1 MKKVIGIIVLGLL
14 LNTFSFND
22 SVHAKNYVTINSQS
36 SEDIIFKSKR
46 GLFGDSAKKWD
57 ATVNQA
63 MMFAKSHCNSFN
75 KDAYW
80 FRGLTRGSNNLKS
93 GQDMLDTD
101 DTAFGHAKY
110 RLICAN
116 NISSAI
122 KIFNQRVPGYISEL
136 TNRPAGYYKNDLSSW
151 GLQTYLNPSDFETA
165 KKQEPKKKKPKQ
177 SPDDNKVVAAAMG
190 SGFFV
195 TRAGHLI
202 TNYHVIKECKAVKA
216 NILGKEIHTDIIA
229 IDKTNDLAIIKAEM
243 KPSKVFPVSNE
254 DVSLMQDVIV
264 AGFPLGKSV
273 SAVIK
278 THKGSVTALA
288 GFGDNYSNFQ
298 TDATINQG
306 NSGGPIMTQKGNVV
320 GVAVQL
326 IAAEHAQNV
335 FFGVKSS
342 TLRTFAKANNI
353 TFESPNYRDMSNKD
367 LGNLIT
373 AATVYLEC
381 WMTFAKIKQ
390 IIAQEENAKAFY
402 SKYK

>member
-1 MKKVIGIIVLGLL
+1 MTKRFLIILVFGFLLGSNAFALPECKGTLGKNWTNCQGTFTFADGNKYVGEWKDGRFHGLGTFTFADGRQYVGEHKDGRPHGQGTATSRNGDKYVGEWKEGKKHGQRSNTYESGDKYVGEHKDNKRHGEGIYTWKNGRVEEGIWGSDNFITKKKV
-14 LNTFSFND
+14 T
-22 SVHAKNYVTINSQS
+22 
-36 SEDIIFKSKR
+36 
-46 GLFGDSAKKWD
+46 KK
-57 ATVNQA
+57 
-63 MMFAKSHCNSFN
+63 
-75 KDAYW
+75 
-80 FRGLTRGSNNLKS
+80 
-93 GQDMLDTD
+93 
-101 DTAFGHAKY
+101 
-110 RLICAN
+110 
-116 NISSAI
+116 
-122 KIFNQRVPGYISEL
+122 
-136 TNRPAGYYKNDLSSW
+136 
-151 GLQTYLNPSDFETA
+151 
-165 KKQEPKKKKPKQ
+165 PKKKKSEQP
-177 SPDDNKVVAAAMG
+177 PDDEKVVAAAMG

-216 NILGKEIHTDIIA
+216 NILGKEIQTDIIA
-229 IDKTNDLAIIKAEM
+229 VDKTNDLAIIKAEM

-264 AGFPLGKSV
+264 AGFPLGKRV
-273 SAVIK
+273 SSAIK
-278 THKGSVTALA
+278 IHKGSVTALA

-342 TLRTFAKANNI
+342 TLKTFANANNI
-353 TFESPNYRDMSNKD
+353 TFLTPNYRNMSNKD
-367 LGNLIT
+367 LGDLIT

-390 IIAQEENAKAFY
+390 IIAQAENTKAFY